1 MIIKKPNND
10 HITHAIDILD
20 IDKTIVKN
28 GKIDSTFKSYI
39 SSFGGSIIQS
49 GLQGTLMTFEAND
62 SKKKIINLLF
72 EVHNASFI
80 TDTINQ
86 TNGAYYRTIKTKS
99 EAEKKLIRNR
109 LVEMA
114 VAVKLAMRCF
124 ETNENE
130 Q

>member
-10 HITHAIDILD
+10 HIAHAIDILD
-20 IDKTIVKN
+20 ANNTIVKG

-49 GLQGTLMTFEAND
+49 GLQGTLMTFEANE

-72 EVHNASFI
+72 DVYNKSY
-80 TDTINQ
+80 TDTVNQ
-86 TNGAYYRTIKTKS
+86 TNGVYFRTIKTKT
-99 EAEKKLIRNR
+99 EADKKLIRNR
-109 LVEMA
+109 LVDMA

-124 ETNENE
+124 ETNDNE
-130 Q
+130 H

>member
-10 HITHAIDILD
+10 HIAHAIDILD
-20 IDKTIVKN
+20 ANKIIVN
-28 GKIDSTFKSYI
+28 HGKIDSTFKSYI

-72 EVHNASFI
+72 DVYNKSFI
-80 TDTINQ
+80 DTVNQ
-86 TNGAYYRTIKTKS
+86 TDKTYYRTIKTKT
-99 EAEKKLIRNR
+99 EVDKKLIRNR
-109 LVEMA
+109 LVDMA

-124 ETNENE
+124 ETNDNE
-130 Q
+130 L